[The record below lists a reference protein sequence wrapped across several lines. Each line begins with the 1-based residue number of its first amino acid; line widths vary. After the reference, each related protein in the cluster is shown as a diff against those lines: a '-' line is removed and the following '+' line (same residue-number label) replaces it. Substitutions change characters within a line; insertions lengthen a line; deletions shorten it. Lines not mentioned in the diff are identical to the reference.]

1 MIKRNDQSKERLKDA
16 RQNDLVPLFAD
27 NTDLPIALVSKSASE
42 HTKRII
48 LAIWQKECNDGLSTE
63 LIK

>member
-48 LAIWQKECNDGLSTE
+48 LAIWQKECNDELSTE
-63 LIK
+63 II